1 MAVRGRRRVL
11 PRSGGIWLLRD
22 VREPRRSSS
31 QSERQPLPRSHHGAP
46 RDHYVYAG
54 GLSEVPGNLPSWRAL
69 YIGGA
74 LQDAVRKISSIGAVR
89 KDGLYVDTLQALS
102 RCR

>member
-1 MAVRGRRRVL
+1 MAIIFTLAALV
-11 PRSGGIWLLRD
+11 I
-22 VREPRRSSS
+22 
-31 QSERQPLPRSHHGAP
+31 
-46 RDHYVYAG
+46 
-54 GLSEVPGNLPSWRAL
+54 PGNLPSWRAL

-102 RCR
+102 RFR